1 MGEWAPDVLGRPFE
15 QRTLR
20 LGAEA
25 AGASAVTARPV
36 ETELVESATER
47 AEGATDP
54 EHPHARTLV
63 ATIVRYGRGPRLAPM
78 LPARG
83 ADVLYVHG
91 WSDYFFQKE
100 LAEFWWRQ
108 GARFYA
114 LDLRR
119 YGRSLRAGQTPGF
132 ISDLQT
138 YDQDIAAALGAM
150 GHTPTE
156 SGHPRRRLI
165 LMGHSTGGLT
175 LSLWAARHRGLA
187 SALVLNSPWL
197 EFQTGSLGR
206 DMLRPIIDLHAR
218 VAPRGRMPSVDLGF
232 YSRAV
237 SATQQ
242 GEWTYDLQW
251 RPERGFPL
259 HPAWLRAVLDGH
271 RRVANGLH
279 LEVPVFT
286 MLSSRATISP
296 VWSDAMLRTD
306 SVLDVDEIAARS
318 TQLGSR
324 VTVQRF
330 EGALHD
336 IVLSA
341 PPVRAEAYGAIARWL
356 RYGLA

>member
-20 LGAEA
+20 LGAESVGVASVDA
-25 AGASAVTARPV
+25 APVDPTSGRVPRRGTPSSANA
-36 ETELVESATER
+36 
-47 AEGATDP
+47 
-54 EHPHARTLV
+54 HARTLV
-63 ATIVRYGRGPRLAPM
+63 ATVVRYRRRPRVALA

-83 ADVLYVHG
+83 YDVLYVHG

-108 GARFYA
+108 GARFHA

-119 YGRSLRAGQTPGF
+119 YGRSLRPGQTPGF

-150 GHTPTE
+150 GHTPTAG
-156 SGHPRRRLI
+156 GHPRRRLI

-175 LSLWAARHRGLA
+175 LSLWAARHRGVA

-197 EFQTGSLGR
+197 EFQTGSFGR
-206 DMLRPIIDLHAR
+206 DMLRPLIDLHAR
-218 VAPRGRMPSVDLGF
+218 VAPRGRMPSVDFGF
-232 YSRAV
+232 YSRSV
-237 SATQQ
+237 SAAEQ
-242 GEWTYDLQW
+242 GEWTYNPDW
-251 RPERGFPL
+251 RPERGFAL
-259 HPAWLRAVLDGH
+259 HPAWLRAVLEGH
-271 RRVANGLH
+271 RRVANGLN
-279 LEVPVFT
+279 LDLPVFT
-286 MLSSRATISP
+286 MLSARSTISP

-306 SVLDVDEIAARS
+306 TVLDVDEIAARA

-330 EGALHD
+330 DGALHD

-341 PPVRAEAYGAIARWL
+341 PPVRAEAYEAMARWL
-356 RYGLA
+356 RYALG